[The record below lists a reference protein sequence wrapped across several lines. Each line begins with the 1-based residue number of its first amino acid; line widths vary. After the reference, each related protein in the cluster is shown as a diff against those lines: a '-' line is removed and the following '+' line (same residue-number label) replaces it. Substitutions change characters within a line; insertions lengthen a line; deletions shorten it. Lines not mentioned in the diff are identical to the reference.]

1 VVAIYPGE
9 FLNPLILFR
18 SKGMPS
24 NQGLSP
30 PILAAHISP
39 TWILAISSFLS
50 QTYEMNPS
58 PLPFSISLF
67 QLTII
72 LIRVKLLEII
82 NLF

>member
-18 SKGMPS
+18 PKGMPL

-50 QTYEMNPS
+50 QAYEMNPL
-58 PLPFSISLF
+58 PLLFSMSLF